1 MITTGWDP
9 TKPLDSIFLL
19 RTANAMEIIIPESS
33 QMMRM
38 LLKGGQS
45 KVLCLRQRN
54 RTAVANEAD
63 TYAEYV
69 CSGPF
74 PLPEVLRQA

>member
-1 MITTGWDP
+1 
-9 TKPLDSIFLL
+9 
-19 RTANAMEIIIPESS
+19 
-33 QMMRM
+33 M

-54 RTAVANEAD
+54 HTAVANEAD

-74 PLPEVLRQA
+74 PLSEVLRQA

>member
-1 MITTGWDP
+1 
-9 TKPLDSIFLL
+9 
-19 RTANAMEIIIPESS
+19 
-33 QMMRM
+33 MMRM